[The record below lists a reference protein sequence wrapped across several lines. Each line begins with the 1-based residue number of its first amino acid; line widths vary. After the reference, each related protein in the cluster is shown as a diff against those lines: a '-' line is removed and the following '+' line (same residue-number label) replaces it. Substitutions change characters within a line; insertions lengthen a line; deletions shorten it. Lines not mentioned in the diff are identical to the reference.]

1 METGLSVRC
10 HSQGS
15 PVFKMSNKK
24 IFQRIY
30 NWKKIFLYDI
40 VIKEIFHGI
49 DLLGKMGNVCKGGC
63 RTGGDT

>member
-1 METGLSVRC
+1 
-10 HSQGS
+10 
-15 PVFKMSNKK
+15 MSNKK
-24 IFQRIY
+24 YSNAFIIE
-30 NWKKIFLYDI
+30 KIFLYDI